1 MISEKHYGEVF
12 AAFVTEKFVRKE
24 PLKTTQD
31 NKTTITNIQNTL
43 YNKPQQYIETHCNGK
58 RTNSDNVFFRKC
70 VNCTRHQACQSFIF
84 NIALIIMYQYAA
96 DATVSRHHPTL
107 WERKVTSHT
116 MRNITGRTRF
126 VFQSFRFF
134 FTYR

>member
-70 VNCTRHQACQSFIF
+70 VKCTRHQAC
-84 NIALIIMYQYAA
+84 
-96 DATVSRHHPTL
+96 
-107 WERKVTSHT
+107 
-116 MRNITGRTRF
+116 
-126 VFQSFRFF
+126 
-134 FTYR
+134 